1 MSDKNNSN
9 EKKYTP
15 INNHKRK
22 GKIFSSPHIFLENV
36 KPIAWDRDLLPE
48 FIWMDALH
56 QKFGNFVDLFRN
68 FKKFLDM
75 LDGYI
80 DTDEILLLGLISD
93 FGKIPEEK
101 RDELLSNNSELIKEL
116 FVDTVGQILLLYPD
130 CPALWL
136 IPDEEKER
144 IEEKS
149 EDLVKE
155 VLNTLVRLYPGKE
168 SEYCR
173 ELRILPLQRILE
185 HEKISFVQQVE
196 WPRLLPKYP
205 NHLTKE
211 EKEECER
218 MAILTLNMFID
229 NPGGPDKRI
238 YHWSKHFWNHNLK
251 LSPCVTNVLMKD
263 DDFIKITEEF
273 IKELN
278 EYTDDN
284 MKSLKKYLFD
294 DLKNFKY
301 ELYDPTKDEVI
312 IGLFSRILRL
322 CIAFLKTPELWRG
335 DLSKVFIRCILDS
348 TIVLKYL
355 LKENDISLFQKFI
368 EYGRGKEKLQILHS
382 QDTYPNE
389 KSAGSDD
396 SNELATELGSDFFIE
411 ALKINVGNWIDKSA
425 RDMAIEC
432 NMHKEYALIYN
443 PTSEDVHG
451 SWLSIKKSS
460 LMSCMNPLH
469 RFHKVPRSYEPLD
482 PNLFDIMINI
492 VEDAIRTCENEYNFP
507 KFNYELK
514 RIQEIVKTN
523 ETNS

>member
-1 MSDKNNSN
+1 MSEKNNSN
-9 EKKYTP
+9 EKKHTP
-15 INNHKRK
+15 INKLKRK
-22 GKIFSSPHIFLENV
+22 GKIFSSPHKFLENL

-56 QKFGNFVDLFRN
+56 QKFRDFTDLFKN
-68 FKKFLDM
+68 FKKFLDI

-80 DTDEILLLGLISD
+80 NTDETLLLGLISD

-101 RDELLSNNSELIKEL
+101 RDDLLNKNSKLIKEL
-116 FVDTVGQILLLYPD
+116 FVDLVGQILVLYPD

-136 IPDEEKER
+136 IPDKEKKRFEEKD
-144 IEEKS
+144 S
-149 EDLVKE
+149 VKE
-155 VLNTLVRLYPGKE
+155 VLNTIVRLYPGKE
-168 SEYCR
+168 DEYCR

-185 HEKISFVQQVE
+185 HEKISFTPQVE

-205 NHLTKE
+205 HYLTKE
-211 EKEECER
+211 EKEQCER
-218 MAILTLNMFID
+218 MVILTTNMFID
-229 NPGGPDKRI
+229 NPEGSEKRFF
-238 YHWSKHFWNHNLK
+238 HWSKHFWNQNLI
-251 LSPCVTNVLMKD
+251 LSPCITNVLVKD
-263 DDFIKITEEF
+263 DNFREITEEF
-273 IKELN
+273 IKDLN
-278 EYTDDN
+278 EYTDYN

-294 DLKNFKY
+294 DLKDFKY
-301 ELYDPTKDEVI
+301 ELYDPTKDKVI

-322 CIAFLKTPELWRG
+322 CIAFLKAPELWVG
-335 DLSKVFIRCILDS
+335 DFSKIFIRCILDS

-355 LKENDISLFQKFI
+355 LKENDISLFEKFI

-382 QDTYPNE
+382 QNVGHNE

-396 SNELATELGSDFFIE
+396 SSKLANELGSDFFIE
-411 ALKINVGNWIDKSA
+411 ALKINVGNWIDKSV

-432 NMHKEYALIYN
+432 NMHREYVLIYN

-460 LMSCMNPLH
+460 LMNCMNPLH

-482 PNLFDIMINI
+482 PDLFDIMIDI
-492 VEDAIRTCENEYNFP
+492 VEDVIRTCENEYNFP

-514 RIQEIVKTN
+514 KIQEIAKN
-523 ETNS
+523 NKGNS